1 LIPLETSLARF
12 AAADPLLAG
21 AVSLARGCGCRL
33 LLVGGAVRDLA
44 LERAAGDLDFILEG
58 PSGPFLRRLSARLG
72 HRVVTFRKR
81 GIVDHRVRAGDRE
94 WDFVECGPRTLT
106 REILRRDFALNA
118 VAFDLLANRLVDPAR
133 GVLDLRRR
141 RIRAVSAGVFR
152 DDPLRMLRAVRL
164 RAEIGEL
171 SLERRTARWIRRDA
185 ALIRRVSP
193 ERVKSELDRILSAPR
208 PSASILTLERLG
220 LLTYVLPE
228 LDPLRGLAQNRYHHL
243 DAFRHTLAALAAAD
257 EPARLGRGLAPL
269 VFAEDP
275 LAPARLRTR
284 MGARSHPPIS
294 PARARILRW
303 ALLLHDTGKAATRTL
318 GEDGEYHFY
327 LHERPSARIARQTLV
342 RLRASREEASAVE
355 TLVALHLRLSI
366 PPAGDL
372 TPRALRR
379 IVRDA
384 GSLTPLLA
392 LHTLADKIASR
403 GPAHARTLA
412 RLRGA
417 SRALLLAWRDETE
430 RARRL
435 PRLLNGH
442 DVMKKLDL
450 GPGPG
455 IGAILARVEDL
466 QASRELETRAEALAW
481 LARLKD
487 PATRKALLEEDAE
500 D

>member
-1 LIPLETSLARF
+1 MIPLETRLARF
-12 AAADPLLAG
+12 AAADPLLA
-21 AVSLARGCGCRL
+21 AAASLARGCGCRI

-44 LERAAGDLDFILEG
+44 LDRAAGDLDFILEG
-58 PSGPFLRRLSARLG
+58 PPGPFLRRLSALLG

-94 WDFVECGPRTLT
+94 WDFVERGSRTLT

-118 VAFDLLANRLVDPAR
+118 VAFDLLANRLLDPAR

-141 RIRAVSAGVFR
+141 RIRAISEGVFR

-164 RAEIGEL
+164 RAEIPEL

-185 ALIRRVSP
+185 ALIRGVSP
-193 ERVKSELDRILSAPR
+193 ERVKSELDRILSAPS
-208 PSASILTLERLG
+208 PSSSVLVLERLG
-220 LLTYVLPE
+220 LLSFLLPE
-228 LDPLRGLAQNRYHHL
+228 LDPLRGLGQNRYHHL

-257 EPARLGRGLAPL
+257 EPARLARGLPPL

-275 LAPARLRTR
+275 LAPA
-284 MGARSHPPIS
+284 GARRSGCAPSLP
-294 PARARILRW
+294 PARARLLRW
-303 ALLLHDTGKAATRTL
+303 ALLLHDTGKAATRTV
-318 GEDGEYHFY
+318 GDDGECHFY
-327 LHERPSARIARQTLV
+327 LHERPSARIARQTLA
-342 RLRASREEASAVE
+342 RLRASREETSAVE

-366 PPAGDL
+366 PPVGDL

-384 GSLTPLLA
+384 GPLTPLLA

-403 GPAHARTLA
+403 GPSHARTLA
-412 RLRGA
+412 RLRRA
-417 SRALLLAWRDETE
+417 SRALLHAWQEETE

-442 DVMKKLDL
+442 DVMKKLGL

-455 IGAILARVEDL
+455 VGAILARVEDL
-466 QASRELETRAEALAW
+466 QASRELDTRAQALAW

-487 PATRKALLEEDAE
+487 PATLRALLEEPAE
-500 D
+500 N